1 VVEKIQ
7 RSRCGKRYV
16 EGGKMWMRRC
26 GMRRCAGADVG
37 ENVEDERGMRRG
49 RKGYMGCCPLYKSA

>member
-1 VVEKIQ
+1 
-7 RSRCGKRYV
+7 V

-37 ENVEDERGMRRG
+37 ENVEDERGMRRVLCI
-49 RKGYMGCCPLYKSA
+49 KVPELSTVSVW

>member
-1 VVEKIQ
+1 
-7 RSRCGKRYV
+7 V